1 MCGAQFGAG
10 FDAEFVNKPG
20 TDVGEQL
27 QRCSLFAVAVEG
39 EHESGVQS
47 LVQGFV
53 HSQRPQVLACQLSP
67 TKTLIT
73 HAASQAARGPE
84 PRSRRRLRTLTS
96 ITRSGTA
103 CTSTRYLGDPSIAAI
118 GRASMGTRGLLLP

>member
-73 HAASQAARGPE
+73 HKPAWLCARNVLF
-84 PRSRRRLRTLTS
+84 RDRQM
-96 ITRSGTA
+96 
-103 CTSTRYLGDPSIAAI
+103 AI
-118 GRASMGTRGLLLP
+118 PCNCCG